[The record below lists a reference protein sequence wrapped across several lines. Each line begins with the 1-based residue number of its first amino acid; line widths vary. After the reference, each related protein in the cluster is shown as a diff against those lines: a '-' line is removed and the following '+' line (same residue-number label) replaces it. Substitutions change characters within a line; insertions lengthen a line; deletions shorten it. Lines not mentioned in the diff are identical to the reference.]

1 MWNNVSISIDFKE
14 VDEYLDK
21 VEKQLDV
28 KGANC
33 VIAGYFKGKTY
44 PIPEKKGKKKSE
56 DEAQPTPWEI
66 ARNAWVHEKGTE
78 HIPARPFMTKAGED
92 YGKWQ
97 TVLEKSLER
106 GVKMPKALLRVGEA
120 MQRSIVDAIDFGDYV
135 ALKPATIKRKKGST
149 KPLFDKGTLRNSA
162 KYEVTKD
169 DTGA

>member
-1 MWNNVSISIDFKE
+1 MKEYDFIIDFKE

-21 VEKQLDV
+21 VEKQLEV

-44 PIPEKKGKKKSE
+44 PIPEKKGEKKNK

-66 ARNAWVHEKGTE
+66 AKNAWVHEKGTE

-97 TVLEKSLER
+97 VVLEKSLER
-106 GVKMPKALLRVGEA
+106 GVKMPQALERVGQA
-120 MQRSIVDAIDFGDYV
+120 MRRSIVNAIDFGDWEGN
-135 ALKPATIKRKKGST
+135 KPATIKRKGSS
-149 KPLFDKGTLRNSA
+149 KPLVDTGLMRRSVA
-162 KYEVTKD
+162 YEVTRD
-169 DTGA
+169 DSGS

>member
-1 MWNNVSISIDFKE
+1 MKEYDISIDFKE
-14 VDEYLDK
+14 VDEYLDR
-21 VEKQLDV
+21 VEKQLEV

-33 VIAGYFKGKTY
+33 VIAGYFQGKTY
-44 PIPEKKGKKKSE
+44 PIPESKEGNKNAG
-56 DEAQPTPWEI
+56 QVTPWEI

-78 HIPARPFMTKAGED
+78 HIPARPFMTKAGEN

-97 TVLEKSLER
+97 VVLEKSLER

-135 ALKPATIKRKKGST
+135 ANKPATVKRKGSS
-149 KPLFDKGTLRNSA
+149 KPLFDKGTLRNSV